1 MKTNLF
7 RLGAISAALAPG
19 LAQAIGFGEIMLQS
33 QIGEPLRAE
42 IPLLAG
48 PGEAVENACFSLAP
62 VRGSDL
68 PVVTSGRAQLIRSGQ
83 FFKLL
88 VTGSKP
94 IAEPIFMIGVKA
106 GCGVDLERD
115 YVLMPQAPLMPVAA
129 PSTTTASTPLPA
141 AAATRRSANYREV
154 SARSGQTLEQIAEA
168 QSPGSLI
175 GQRRTLSAIKRL
187 NPDLPAEQPLSE
199 GTPVRVPEQGQRIA
213 AESELAAPP
222 PAVERPAPPMAAAK
236 PPKAAPAPRP
246 KAQPAKVPP
255 PAPPPKL
262 AAAPAEA
269 RSDRLVLGA
278 APEDVRPLGRAASA
292 SDVEER
298 VQKLENTIRQLNEE
312 LDKMNRVLALT
323 TQALTTQ
330 QKLQQLNPPPAPPA
344 PALAVAH
351 PADAPGDSNWL
362 ELLLSALL
370 GSGIAIGIAQFL
382 GRKRASPTEAE
393 LPLALASHRPEMAA
407 PKAAGPA
414 ATAVE
419 QQAPLPPVAVDNDE
433 AVDSTQTE
441 VGDASLSD
449 DRSVLELAEMMLAYG
464 RVQGAADTLAAHI
477 EATSPDNILPWSM
490 LLDLYRRG
498 GMREEFETLAALM
511 DQRFNVHLPAWS
523 ETTTPVSGLKS
534 LEDYAHIIW
543 RTTHTWG
550 TQSCLDYLYA
560 LARDTRAGQRSG
572 FPLEVIEEIALLM
585 RILEDA
591 YGLQRTG

>member
-19 LAQAIGFGEIMLQS
+19 FAQAIGFGEIVLQS
-33 QIGEPLRAE
+33 QLGEPLRAE

-68 PVVTSGRAQLIRSGQ
+68 PVVTAGRAQLVRSGQ
-83 FFKLL
+83 SFKLL

-94 IAEPIFMIGVKA
+94 IYEPIFMIGVKA

-129 PSTTTASTPLPA
+129 PSTAAAATPPPA

-168 QSPGSLI
+168 QSPGSLV

-222 PAVERPAPPMAAAK
+222 PAVERPAPPAAK

-246 KAQPAKVPP
+246 RAQPAKAPPP
-255 PAPPPKL
+255 PAKPKP

-278 APEDVRPLGRAASA
+278 APEDIRPPGRAASP

-298 VQKLENTIRQLNEE
+298 VQKLENTLRQLNEE
-312 LDKMNRVLALT
+312 LDKMNSVLALT
-323 TQALTTQ
+323 TQALTAQ
-330 QKLQQLNPPPAPPA
+330 QKLQQLNPPPAPPV
-344 PALAVAH
+344 PAVAVAH
-351 PADAPGDSNWL
+351 PAGATSDSNWL

-370 GSGIAIGIAQFL
+370 GSGVAIGIAQFL
-382 GRKRASPTEAE
+382 GRRKPPPAEAE
-393 LPLALASHRPEMAA
+393 LPLSMSVHRHE
-407 PKAAGPA
+407 
-414 ATAVE
+414 T
-419 QQAPLPPVAVDNDE
+419 LPPVAQEISTPPAPAVPAAPRPTEEAAADDE
-433 AVDSTQTE
+433 PQVGE
-441 VGDASLSD
+441 VAYSD

-464 RVQGAADTLAAHI
+464 RLRGAAETLAAHI

-511 DQRFNVHLPAWS
+511 SQRFNVHLPAWS
-523 ETTTPVSGLKS
+523 EASTPVSGLKS
-534 LEDYAHIIW
+534 LEDYSHIIW
-543 RTTHTWG
+543 RTSHTWG
-550 TQSCLDYLYA
+550 TQSCLDYLYN

-585 RILEDA
+585 RLLEDA
-591 YGLQRTG
+591 YGLQRPA

>member
-19 LAQAIGFGEIMLQS
+19 FAQAIGFGEIVLQS

-42 IPLLAG
+42 IPLLAS
-48 PGEAVENACFSLAP
+48 PGEAVENACFSLTP

-68 PVVTSGRAQLIRSGQ
+68 PVVTAGRAQLIRSGQ
-83 FFKLL
+83 SYKLL

-94 IAEPIFMIGVKA
+94 ISEPIFMIGVKA

-129 PSTTTASTPLPA
+129 PSATAASTPAPA

-168 QSPGSLI
+168 QSPGSLV

-187 NPDLPAEQPLSE
+187 NPDIPAEQPLSE

-213 AESELAAPP
+213 AESELAALP
-222 PAVERPAPPMAAAK
+222 PAVERPAPAPRVTSK
-236 PPKAAPAPRP
+236 PPKASPEPRP
-246 KAQPAKVPP
+246 KAPPVTAPP
-255 PAPPPKL
+255 PAPKP

-269 RSDRLVLGA
+269 RSDRLILGA
-278 APEDVRPLGRAASA
+278 APEDVRPPGRAASP

-298 VQKLENTIRQLNEE
+298 IQKLENTLQQLNQE

-323 TQALTTQ
+323 TQALTAQ
-330 QKLQQLNPPPAPPA
+330 QQLQQLNPPPAPPA

-370 GSGIAIGIAQFL
+370 GSGIAVGIAQYL
-382 GRKRASPTEAE
+382 GRRKPPPAEAE
-393 LPLALASHRPEMAA
+393 LPLSMSVHRHE
-407 PKAAGPA
+407 
-414 ATAVE
+414 T
-419 QQAPLPPVAVDNDE
+419 LPPVAQETPLPPTPAMPVEPPVATEEAPSNDE
-433 AVDSTQTE
+433 PQVSE
-441 VGDASLSD
+441 VAYSD

-464 RVQGAADTLAAHI
+464 RLRGAAETLAAHI

-523 ETTTPVSGLKS
+523 EASTPVSGLKS

>member
-19 LAQAIGFGEIMLQS
+19 FAQAIGFGEIVLQS
-33 QIGEPLRAE
+33 QLGEPLRAE

-68 PVVTSGRAQLIRSGQ
+68 PVVTSGRAQLVRSGQ
-83 FFKLL
+83 SFKLL

-129 PSTTTASTPLPA
+129 PTTAAASTPAPA

-168 QSPGSLI
+168 QSPGSLV

-222 PAVERPAPPMAAAK
+222 PAVERPAPPAAK
-236 PPKAAPAPRP
+236 PPKAAPEPRP
-246 KAQPAKVPP
+246 RAQPAKAPPP
-255 PAPPPKL
+255 PAKPKP
-262 AAAPAEA
+262 AAPAEA

-278 APEDVRPLGRAASA
+278 APEDIRPPGRTASP

-298 VQKLENTIRQLNEE
+298 VQKLENTLRQLNEE
-312 LDKMNRVLALT
+312 LDKMNSVLALT
-323 TQALTTQ
+323 TQALTAQ

-344 PALAVAH
+344 PAVAVAH
-351 PADAPGDSNWL
+351 PAGATSDSNWL

-370 GSGIAIGIAQFL
+370 GSGVAIGIAQFL

-511 DQRFNVHLPAWS
+511 SQRFNVHLPAWS
-523 ETTTPVSGLKS
+523 EASTPVSGLKS

-543 RTTHTWG
+543 RTSHTWG

-585 RILEDA
+585 RLLEDA
-591 YGLQRTG
+591 YGLQRPA

>member
-19 LAQAIGFGEIMLQS
+19 LAQAIGFGEIVLQS

-42 IPLLAG
+42 IPLLAS

-68 PVVTSGRAQLIRSGQ
+68 PVVTAGRAQLVRSGQ
-83 FFKLL
+83 SFKLL

-94 IAEPIFMIGVKA
+94 IYEPIFMIGVKA

-129 PSTTTASTPLPA
+129 PSTAAASTPPPA
-141 AAATRRSANYREV
+141 AATTRRSANYREV

-168 QSPGSLI
+168 QSPGNLV

-213 AESELAAPP
+213 AESELAAPS
-222 PAVERPAPPMAAAK
+222 AVERPAPPAAK

-246 KAQPAKVPP
+246 KAQPAKAPPP
-255 PAPPPKL
+255 PAKPKP

-269 RSDRLVLGA
+269 RGDRLVLGA
-278 APEDVRPLGRAASA
+278 APEDVRPPGRAASA

-298 VQKLENTIRQLNEE
+298 IQKLESTIRQLNEE
-312 LDKMNRVLALT
+312 LDKMNSVLALT
-323 TQALTTQ
+323 TQALTAQ
-330 QKLQQLNPPPAPPA
+330 QKLQQLNPPTAPPV
-344 PALAVAH
+344 PAVAVAH

-370 GSGIAIGIAQFL
+370 GSGIAVGIAQFL

-464 RVQGAADTLAAHI
+464 RLRGAAETLAAHI

-490 LLDLYRRG
+490 LLDLYRRR

-550 TQSCLDYLYA
+550 TQTCLDYLYA